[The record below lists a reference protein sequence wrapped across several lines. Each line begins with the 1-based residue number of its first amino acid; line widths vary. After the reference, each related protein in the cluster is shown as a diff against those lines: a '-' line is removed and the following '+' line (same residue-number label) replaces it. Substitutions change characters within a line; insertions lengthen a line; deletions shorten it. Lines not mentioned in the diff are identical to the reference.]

1 MCLMIHEQRDALFS
15 AIGYKPTA
23 AQLEILNDEAR
34 FKLVA
39 GGVRAGKSN
48 LGAMYMFEK
57 IMSKI
62 VEDPDAASGSVY
74 WLVAADYERT
84 RGEFDYLGDAF
95 NRLGVIKRA
104 TRQVDPGYIE
114 VSVGSKNLKPLIIKT
129 KSATDYR
136 KLAMEAPMGIV
147 ACEAS
152 QLDQESYWRLMERV
166 AEKRGWVFLEG
177 TFEGSLGW
185 YPQQFTSWQS
195 QGIQNLES
203 AKSFSL
209 PTWTNTHIFP
219 LGEHDPEIEKMRNE
233 HSEEWFNERVAGIPS
248 PPSGLVHPSF
258 NVNVHVREVEYDP
271 DEIVYLAVDP
281 GYSRMTESAYAVEV
295 CHIIDGQVQVFDE
308 IYERE
313 LIASDIIEVAKK
325 RFWWNNTDK
334 FGVIDVAG
342 NAHAGA
348 MPSNTEIWFKEANI
362 IMQSQPVKIIDGIER
377 MNSMLKPDPIDMEP
391 GIIIDPTCKGLISEL
406 GGGPNPFDG
415 QVRVYSWQ
423 MNREGGVVGN
433 VPRDKYN
440 HAVKA
445 LTYLMVNQ
453 FGYAGNENYSREII
467 PVTRFR

>member
-1 MCLMIHEQRDALFS
+1 MIHEQRDALFS
-15 AIGYKPTA
+15 AIGYTPTA
-23 AQLEILNDEAR
+23 AQLDILNDDAR

-57 IMSKI
+57 IMAKI

-95 NRLGVIKRA
+95 NRLGIIKRA

-195 QGIQNLES
+195 PGIQNLES
-203 AKSFSL
+203 AKNFSL

-219 LGEHDPEIEKMRNE
+219 L
-233 HSEEWFNERVAGIPS
+233 
-248 PPSGLVHPSF
+248 
-258 NVNVHVREVEYDP
+258 
-271 DEIVYLAVDP
+271 
-281 GYSRMTESAYAVEV
+281 
-295 CHIIDGQVQVFDE
+295 
-308 IYERE
+308 
-313 LIASDIIEVAKK
+313 
-325 RFWWNNTDK
+325 
-334 FGVIDVAG
+334 
-342 NAHAGA
+342 
-348 MPSNTEIWFKEANI
+348 
-362 IMQSQPVKIIDGIER
+362 
-377 MNSMLKPDPIDMEP
+377 
-391 GIIIDPTCKGLISEL
+391 
-406 GGGPNPFDG
+406 
-415 QVRVYSWQ
+415 
-423 MNREGGVVGN
+423 
-433 VPRDKYN
+433 
-440 HAVKA
+440 
-445 LTYLMVNQ
+445 
-453 FGYAGNENYSREII
+453 
-467 PVTRFR
+467 

>member
-1 MCLMIHEQRDALFS
+1 MIHEQRDALFG
-15 AIGYKPTA
+15 AIGYTPTA
-23 AQLEILNDEAR
+23 AQLDILNDEAR

-57 IMSKI
+57 IMAKI

-95 NRLGVIKRA
+95 NRLGIIKRA

-195 QGIQNLES
+195 PGIQNLES

-219 LGEHDPEIEKMRNE
+219 LGEDDPEIEKMKVE
-233 HSEEWFNERVAGIPS
+233 HSDEWFNERVAGIPS

-271 DEIVYLAVDP
+271 DEIVYLALDP

-313 LIASDIIEVAKK
+313 LVVSDIIEVAKR

-377 MNSMLKPDPIDMEP
+377 MNSMLKPDPLDMEP
-391 GIIIDPTCKGLISEL
+391 GLIIDPKCKGLISEL

-453 FGYAGNENYSREII
+453 FGYAGNENYQREVI